1 MATWFCRE
9 QFTLPVFLSLWLS
22 ELEDIVFRSRD
33 PLLGVRKQRWAS
45 EHCSHYSDYLI
56 FSIWQTSTR
65 LSSLSLRIYFSL
77 KTFHELV
84 DCFCNISS
92 FNTKYL
98 SMPIHSWST
107 KHMLGLVLIAGQ
119 TAVNEILY
127 KALKG
132 SVFSYRWWLLFSH
145 LSHGWLFAIP
155 WTTACQASLPF
166 TISQS
171 LLKLMSIE
179 LMMLSNNL
187 NLCCPFFLLLSIFAN
202 IRVFSSE
209 LAFRIRWPKYQHF
222 RFSISLYNEYSVLI
236 SFRTDWFDLLAI
248 QWTLKNLLQ
257 HHNSKASIL

>member
-1 MATWFCRE
+1 MNLNPPPLFYRQDFYPGFSLWNESSQMWPWFCRE
-9 QFTLPVFLSLWLS
+9 QFTLPVFLPLWHS

-45 EHCSHYSDYLI
+45 EHCSHYSDNLI

-84 DCFCNISS
+84 YCFCNISS

-127 KALKG
+127 KVLKG
-132 SVFSYRWWLLFSH
+132 SLFSYRWWLFFSH
-145 LSHGWLFAIP
+145 LSWLTLCNPMDRSMPGFPALHYLPEFAQ
-155 WTTACQASLPF
+155 TH
-166 TISQS
+166 
-171 LLKLMSIE
+171 
-179 LMMLSNNL
+179 
-187 NLCCPFFLLLSIFAN
+187 
-202 IRVFSSE
+202 V
-209 LAFRIRWPKYQHF
+209 H
-222 RFSISLYNEYSVLI
+222 
-236 SFRTDWFDLLAI
+236 
-248 QWTLKNLLQ
+248 
-257 HHNSKASIL
+257 